1 VRPDTRRP
9 LELLL
14 VRHGTTPTTGKVL
27 PGRAPGLHLAEL
39 GRSQAEAVAG
49 RLVAATPPIT
59 SIYASPLER
68 AQETA
73 APLAAA
79 RGLAVIT
86 DERLNETN
94 VGAWTGMLLSRVVRK
109 PEWRGLL
116 ARAGD
121 FTFPEG
127 ESVQDMHERMHS
139 FATDMARRHPGE
151 RICAF
156 SHADPIKTLV
166 LEALGM
172 SLDGLHRVEIH
183 TASITS
189 VLVGP
194 ALGLRL
200 LNLEV
205 WPKERAL

>member
-1 VRPDTRRP
+1 VTPAARGP

-14 VRHGTTPTTGKVL
+14 VRHGNTPTTGKVL
-27 PGRAPGLHLAEL
+27 PGRAPGLHLADS
-39 GRSQAEAVAG
+39 GRTQAAAVAA
-49 RLVAATPPIT
+49 RLVAATPPVT
-59 SIYASPLER
+59 AIYSSPLER

-79 RGLAVIT
+79 RGLTIVT
-86 DERLNETN
+86 DERLNETD
-94 VGAWTGMLLSRVVRK
+94 VGAWTGVALGRVVRK
-109 PEWRGLL
+109 PEWRALL

-127 ESVQDMHERMHS
+127 ESVRAMGERMRS
-139 FATDMARRHPGE
+139 FVTEMAARHPGE

-156 SHADPIKTLV
+156 SHADPIKTIV
-166 LEALGM
+166 MEALGM
-172 SLDGLHRVEIH
+172 SPDGLHRIDVH

-189 VLVGP
+189 VLVHG
-194 ALGLRL
+194 ALSLRL

-205 WPKERAL
+205 WPPERAL

>member
-1 VRPDTRRP
+1 VTSTARRP

-39 GRSQAEAVAG
+39 GQAQAEAVAA
-49 RLVAATPPIT
+49 RLVAATPPVT
-59 SIYASPLER
+59 AIYASPLER

-79 RGLAVIT
+79 QGLAVIT
-86 DERLNETN
+86 DERLHETD
-94 VGAWTGMLLSRVVRK
+94 VGAWTGMPLNRVVRK
-109 PEWRGLL
+109 REWRGLL

-127 ESVQDMHERMHS
+127 ESVQGMRERMRS
-139 FATDMARRHPGE
+139 FAIEMASRHPGE

-156 SHADPIKTLV
+156 SHADPIKTVV
-166 LEALGM
+166 LDALGM
-172 SLDGLHRVEIH
+172 GLDGLHRVEIH

-194 ALGLRL
+194 ALSLRL

-205 WPKERAL
+205 WPRERAL